1 MPDNVS
7 VSVDQPNR
15 NQHSTMATF
24 DNPSYFTI
32 SGQSPVAT
40 ATSPTDVVE
49 SIGAKP
55 KRFKSWFKLPKRPF
69 RSKIALNQPENAERM
84 SENSPLSCA
93 SPEPETQ
100 SNPND
105 FAHSD
110 VVYYNFCPTTQET
123 VASADVN
130 NDDDVFS
137 DTSTI
142 KGNGSTR
149 TLSRRRHSLGSWFR
163 SSLAAVRK
171 HNMGSSTASGLES
184 HGTAIEPA
192 ERPSTSSE
200 RALLARNVST
210 SANCV
215 SSASARDVRTPERG
229 RSTETKPG
237 KRSRLPVVVKS
248 HVELRAR
255 ARYAR
260 QEKLV
265 RDNKAV
271 STSRIPRAVQSPHQ
285 RHQTTSLDRR
295 YTKSTEVL
303 ASKPED
309 VTSPTPQKP
318 TAPTATATE
327 QLEEED
333 SFQQREDSSSSRRK
347 SLSSATSRQRFVQ
360 RSRTIEDRHRT
371 SCCGRMAAAA
381 ASTSSRGER
390 RRASFDAASPS
401 THSRRRCQR
410 CRDKAE
416 PIGAEKVDVV
426 IIFSK
431 NCIVAYQWI
440 TYLTEILSKIF
451 SSSDRPPTRV
461 TSRDVES
468 LVDSKSISPR
478 GQRPRPPNQPSAK
491 LQKNE
496 YQNVMAE
503 EHSDAERNVRQHA
516 LRKTVATA
524 SLQIVLLSK
533 ALLNHVGLH
542 ANDPLGTILHH
553 KRVLGLFLGVN
564 ESKDIMP
571 LHRSALCSFD
581 FWPKITM
588 MDQDMK
594 SVAEFGKRA
603 QEILGRSQPV
613 VLVEANLQP
622 ARFKIT
628 PKKLRSGEERVT
640 LILLETTENIQVL
653 ASIYVGI
660 DSKKSVRI
668 EQFSWV
674 NPYVVNFN
682 MPRTFLER
690 GIIVKVQLKVGNAS
704 WGVRDLKCQ
713 SKLGEIAVLLS
724 KNQLM
729 GSPTDIMCQA
739 LNISP
744 VDNEELDI
752 VLTNSLDK
760 AKVALSSFCL
770 NQPDNGKREE
780 EYPTLLHFAA
790 RYDLKN
796 LMWELLECV
805 GSIQALYVRNRDGCT
820 ALQLAEMNGH
830 EAIVNC
836 LNSFLEAVE
845 ADKADSDKKV
855 GNWDYVPMDHSRKVD
870 DTEIGD
876 YDNLPKPKPV
886 RHFAPDHADEVSLE
900 HSNDLHNEYIVV
912 LPNASM
918 QRIHEGPEIERSAVE
933 ERANVETSGKL
944 SSLKQIKSKEEKR
957 QILPLE
963 DSSASDTLQ
972 DEEASCSAVKPTN
985 CQPSAFTSELTA
997 TVVASRGSS
1006 PLSNWSSSDRS
1017 SVTSHLS
1024 HDSGTHFES
1033 SEEKKVLANIHS
1045 DYDVLPSTTILMPH
1059 FVMPNYV
1066 VPPPPRSVNGKNL
1079 EIRENEAYVPSHH
1092 QLIRSSSPRLTPRP
1106 PAEFRNP
1113 FETIELNPRASQ
1125 AVLGEDLGLIIPN
1138 EEPEFME
1145 QPPILLPTYSKNK
1158 GASQA
1163 NEEQSVYMEM
1173 TPRSSRKCILDDKNT
1188 ESSTGLEED
1197 NYITTAELN
1206 MPSSC
1211 SASTVPR
1218 NKGGLAA
1225 RQRALLQ
1232 ATKNISHSDNQLLA
1246 SNLETMLS
1254 DWYSD
1259 PFLAPTLPTPIPAPR
1274 SHDANIIPQVPPR
1287 SAKPTPSPCRSP
1299 KTNRR
1304 KI

>member
-15 NQHSTMATF
+15 NQHSIMATF

-69 RSKIALNQPENAERM
+69 RSKIALNQPENAEGM
-84 SENSPLSCA
+84 PENSPLPCA

-110 VVYYNFCPTTQET
+110 VVYYNFCPTAQET
-123 VASADVN
+123 VATADVN

-237 KRSRLPVVVKS
+237 KRSRLPVAVKS

-309 VTSPTPQKP
+309 VTSPTAQKP
-318 TAPTATATE
+318 MAPTATATE

-347 SLSSATSRQRFVQ
+347 SLSSNTSRQRFVQ

-451 SSSDRPPTRV
+451 SCSDRPPTRV

-468 LVDSKSISPR
+468 LVDSRSISPR
-478 GQRPRPPNQPSAK
+478 GRRPRPLNPTSM
-491 LQKNE
+491 QKSE

-503 EHSDAERNVRQHA
+503 EQSDAERNARQHA

-594 SVAEFGKRA
+594 SVTEFGKRA

-613 VLVEANLQP
+613 ALVEANLQP

-660 DSKKSVRI
+660 DLKKSVRI

-690 GIIVKVQLKVGNAS
+690 GIIVKVQLKVGNVS

-744 VDNEELDI
+744 VDNEELDR
-752 VLTNSLDK
+752 VLTNSLEK
-760 AKVALSSFCL
+760 AKVAVSSFAL
-770 NQPDNGKREE
+770 NQPDKENREE

-790 RYDLKN
+790 RYGLKN
-796 LMWELLECV
+796 LMWELLECL

-855 GNWDYVPMDHSRKVD
+855 KHWDYVQMDHSRKID
-870 DTEIGD
+870 ESEIGD

-886 RHFAPDHADEVSLE
+886 SQSTTDRADEASVE
-900 HSNDLHNEYIVV
+900 QSNDLNNEYILV
-912 LPNASM
+912 LPNTSL
-918 QRIHEGPEIERSAVE
+918 QRIHEGPEKERSTVE
-933 ERANVETSGKL
+933 ERANLATSG
-944 SSLKQIKSKEEKR
+944 SSLKHINLKEEKR

-972 DEEASCSAVKPTN
+972 DEEASCSSVKPNN
-985 CQPSAFTSELTA
+985 CQPSTFTSELAATA
-997 TVVASRGSS
+997 VASRGSS

-1017 SVTSHLS
+1017 SVTSHVS

-1033 SEEKKVLANIHS
+1033 SEEKKVLANIHN

-1066 VPPPPRSVNGKNL
+1066 VPPPPRPVNGQNL
-1079 EIRENEAYVPSHH
+1079 KTRENETYVPNHP
-1092 QLIRSSSPRLTPRP
+1092 QMIRSSSPRLTPRP
-1106 PAEFRNP
+1106 PSEFRNP
-1113 FETIELNPRASQ
+1113 FETIELNPRANQ

-1138 EEPEFME
+1138 EEPEFLE
-1145 QPPILLPTYSKNK
+1145 QPPILLPSHSNNK

-1173 TPRSSRKCILDDKNT
+1173 TPRSARKCIVDDINT
-1188 ESSTGLEED
+1188 EGTGLEED
-1197 NYITTAELN
+1197 NYIATAELN
-1206 MPSSC
+1206 MPASYL
-1211 SASTVPR
+1211 ASTAPR
-1218 NKGGLAA
+1218 DKRLAT

-1246 SNLETMLS
+1246 SNPETMLP

-1259 PFLAPTLPTPIPAPR
+1259 PFLALSFPTPIAAPR
-1274 SHDANIIPQVPPR
+1274 IVDAKIIPQVPPR

>member
-15 NQHSTMATF
+15 NQHSIMATF

-49 SIGAKP
+49 SIVAKP

-69 RSKIALNQPENAERM
+69 RSKIALNQAENAERM
-84 SENSPLSCA
+84 PENSPLPCA

-100 SNPND
+100 NNPND

-110 VVYYNFCPTTQET
+110 VVYYNFCPTAQET

-237 KRSRLPVVVKS
+237 KRSRLPVAVKS

-271 STSRIPRAVQSPHQ
+271 STSRIPRAVQSPHH
-285 RHQTTSLDRR
+285 RHQTASLDRR

-303 ASKPED
+303 ASKPDD
-309 VTSPTPQKP
+309 VTSPTAQKP
-318 TAPTATATE
+318 MAPTATATE
-327 QLEEED
+327 QLEAED
-333 SFQQREDSSSSRRK
+333 SFQQREDSCSTRRK
-347 SLSSATSRQRFVQ
+347 SISSTTSRQRFVQ
-360 RSRTIEDRHRT
+360 RSRTIEDRHRS

-381 ASTSSRGER
+381 ASTSSSRSER

-401 THSRRRCQR
+401 SHARRRCQR

-416 PIGAEKVDVV
+416 PITAEKVDVV

-431 NCIVAYQWI
+431 NCVVAFQWVS
-440 TYLTEILSKIF
+440 YLTGILSKIF
-451 SSSDRPPTRV
+451 SCSDRSATRV
-461 TSRDVES
+461 TTRDVES
-468 LVDSKSISPR
+468 LVDSRSISPR
-478 GQRPRPPNQPSAK
+478 ERRPRPVNPNSAK
-491 LQKNE
+491 WQNNE

-503 EHSDAERNVRQHA
+503 EHSDAERNARQHA
-516 LRKTVATA
+516 LRRTVTNA

-533 ALLNHVGLH
+533 ALLNHVELH
-542 ANDPLGTILHH
+542 ANDPLGTILRYE
-553 KRVLGLFLGVN
+553 RVLGLFLGVDEN
-564 ESKDIMP
+564 KDIMP
-571 LHRSALCSFD
+571 LHRTALCSFD

-594 SVAEFGKRA
+594 SVTEFGKRA

-613 VLVEANLQP
+613 DLVER

-628 PKKLRSGEERVT
+628 PKKLRPGEERVT
-640 LILLETTENIQVL
+640 LILLETTENIHIL
-653 ASIYVGI
+653 SSIYVGI
-660 DSKKSVRI
+660 DSKKSIRI
-668 EQFSWV
+668 DQSSWI
-674 NPYVVNFN
+674 NPYVVKFN

-690 GIIVKVQLKVGNAS
+690 GIIVKVELKVGNVS

-724 KNQLM
+724 KHQLM
-729 GSPTDIMCQA
+729 ESPTDIMCQA

-744 VDNEELDI
+744 VDNEELDR
-752 VLTNSLDK
+752 VLSNSLDK
-760 AKVALSSFCL
+760 AKVVTTPFAL
-770 NQPDNGKREE
+770 NQPDDEHREE

-790 RYDLKN
+790 RYGLKN
-796 LMWELLECV
+796 LTWELLECL

-845 ADKADSDKKV
+845 ADKADSDKKDSRS
-855 GNWDYVPMDHSRKVD
+855 DYVPMDHSRKID
-870 DTEIGD
+870 ESEIGD
-876 YDNLPKPKPV
+876 YDCLPKPKPV
-886 RHFAPDHADEVSLE
+886 RPSVPDHAEEDSLE
-900 HSNDLHNEYIVV
+900 HENDLENEYVVV
-912 LPNASM
+912 LSNASM
-918 QRIHEGPEIERSAVE
+918 HRIHEGPEIERSAVE
-933 ERANVETSGKL
+933 ERVNLATSGTV
-944 SSLKQIKSKEEKR
+944 SSLKQIKMKEEQR

-972 DEEASCSAVKPTN
+972 AEEASCSAVKSTT
-985 CQPSAFTSELTA
+985 CQPPAFAAELTA
-997 TVVASRGSS
+997 AVAASRASS

-1017 SVTSHLS
+1017 SVTSQVS
-1024 HDSGTHFES
+1024 RDSGTHFES
-1033 SEEKKVLANIHS
+1033 SEEKKVPPNMHC
-1045 DYDVLPSTTILMPH
+1045 DYDVLPSTKLLMPH
-1059 FVMPNYV
+1059 LVMPNYV
-1066 VPPPPRSVNGKNL
+1066 VPPPPRPVNGKNL
-1079 EIRENEAYVPSHH
+1079 ENRENELDVPSHTP
-1092 QLIRSSSPRLTPRP
+1092 LKRCSSPIPPPRP
-1106 PAEFRNP
+1106 PMEFRNP
-1113 FETIELNPRASQ
+1113 FETIELNPRTNQ

-1145 QPPILLPTYSKNK
+1145 QPPILLPTHLKNK

-1163 NEEQSVYMEM
+1163 NEEESVYMEM
-1173 TPRSSRKCILDDKNT
+1173 TPRSARKCILDDINADG
-1188 ESSTGLEED
+1188 STVTEED
-1197 NYITTAELN
+1197 NYITPAELN
-1206 MPSSC
+1206 MPASYL
-1211 SASTVPR
+1211 ASTAPR
-1218 NKGGLAA
+1218 SRGHGIV
-1225 RQRALLQ
+1225 QQVTFQ
-1232 ATKNISHSDNQLLA
+1232 ATKSISHSDNQLLA
-1246 SNLETMLS
+1246 SNHTTLS

-1259 PFLAPTLPTPIPAPR
+1259 PFLALPLPTPISALQR
-1274 SHDANIIPQVPPR
+1274 RDAKRIPQVPPR
-1287 SAKPTPSPCRSP
+1287 STKPTPSPRCSP
-1299 KTNRR
+1299 KSNRR
-1304 KI
+1304 QI